1 MLSVESC
8 RQPAQPR
15 VTLRHN
21 SFRQGLLVSCCALAL
36 GLAAPPEA
44 HAADITWDGSV
55 SSDWLIPDN
64 WVGGATPVLGD
75 IAFFTDTNV
84 PNQPIIDNVV
94 VDLGIFPSPGKGPK
108 QGDVVV
114 DRGLLT
120 IQNNGELYDG
130 DGFIA
135 YASDS
140 NGAVTVTGEGSIW
153 ESKNRVYVGYAGNA
167 TLNIENGGKVSD
179 QEGFIGFG
187 RHSKSEVT
195 VTGEGS
201 DGEGSEWT
209 NRILIVADFGE
220 ATLDIENGGKVTSR
234 FSIVGVAEEG
244 NGEITVTGDR
254 SVWDHRI
261 YLEVGRFG
269 TGTVTI
275 ADGGTVSSGYAFFG
289 SKGTG
294 QGDVTVTGDGS
305 EWDIDQFLTVG
316 EVGAGTLTISDGGT
330 VNVNDGTGVVTVAS
344 LPGSFGTV
352 NIGAGVGETPV
363 SPGTL
368 KAGSFN
374 FGEGTGTL
382 NFNHTDE
389 SGGFEFTPEISG
401 IGTINHVSGFTNFT
415 GDSTNFDGTTNV
427 NGGMLSVNNVLGGNV
442 IVDGG
447 RLEGIGQIGGLNVNR
462 GTFAPG
468 NSIGTMTVNGNLALS
483 GAATFEVEVDAAGNS
498 DQAIVNGTVDL
509 TGATLR
515 VLAEAGD
522 YAGETDYTIIE
533 NDGTDAVVGTFGSI
547 STNFAFLTPEVNYAA
562 GDGNDVVLTLLR
574 TVVPNNG
581 GGGGGFCSV
590 AETRNQCNVG
600 EAIDEFPTDNP
611 LFLSVLTQTAEGARQ
626 AFDAL
631 SGEVHATV
639 AGTLI
644 DDSRYPREAVMGRMM
659 QAGHKG
665 GALGNGG
672 PKVAHQYDDN
682 AYDGKS
688 LVEVPQ
694 VQPLAFWTQ
703 AYGAWGTFD
712 TDGNAAT
719 ADRNLGGFISGM
731 DAGIWDG
738 WRVGLATGASF
749 SDVSVDERYSGAN
762 TSTYHLGGYVGGDV
776 SGLALRAGGLWA
788 WSEIETSR
796 AVVFPNY
803 FERQKA
809 DYDADTGQ
817 LFGEIAY
824 PTQMGGIELEPFGGF
839 AYVSVETGGFREKG
853 GPEASLRTSGFDQDV
868 GYTTVGLR
876 AAKRMMWGNMEV
888 TPRIEAAWLHAFDD
902 VTPDASLA
910 FASTG
915 IGFTVYGVP
924 LAEDSALLDA
934 GLDLAI
940 SDRVSAGV
948 SYSGQY
954 ADNVSD
960 NAVKERFTWLFN

>member
-1 MLSVESC
+1 
-8 RQPAQPR
+8 
-15 VTLRHN
+15 
-21 SFRQGLLVSCCALAL
+21 
-36 GLAAPPEA
+36 
-44 HAADITWDGSV
+44 
-55 SSDWLIPDN
+55 
-64 WVGGATPVLGD
+64 
-75 IAFFTDTNV
+75 
-84 PNQPIIDNVV
+84 
-94 VDLGIFPSPGKGPK
+94 
-108 QGDVVV
+108 
-114 DRGLLT
+114 
-120 IQNNGELYDG
+120 
-130 DGFIA
+130 
-135 YASDS
+135 
-140 NGAVTVTGEGSIW
+140 
-153 ESKNRVYVGYAGNA
+153 
-167 TLNIENGGKVSD
+167 
-179 QEGFIGFG
+179 
-187 RHSKSEVT
+187 
-195 VTGEGS
+195 
-201 DGEGSEWT
+201 
-209 NRILIVADFGE
+209 
-220 ATLDIENGGKVTSR
+220 
-234 FSIVGVAEEG
+234 
-244 NGEITVTGDR
+244 
-254 SVWDHRI
+254 
-261 YLEVGRFG
+261 
-269 TGTVTI
+269 
-275 ADGGTVSSGYAFFG
+275 
-289 SKGTG
+289 
-294 QGDVTVTGDGS
+294 
-305 EWDIDQFLTVG
+305 
-316 EVGAGTLTISDGGT
+316 
-330 VNVNDGTGVVTVAS
+330 
-344 LPGSFGTV
+344 
-352 NIGAGVGETPV
+352 
-363 SPGTL
+363 
-368 KAGSFN
+368 
-374 FGEGTGTL
+374 
-382 NFNHTDE
+382 
-389 SGGFEFTPEISG
+389 
-401 IGTINHVSGFTNFT
+401 
-415 GDSTNFDGTTNV
+415 
-427 NGGMLSVNNVLGGNV
+427 
-442 IVDGG
+442 
-447 RLEGIGQIGGLNVNR
+447 
-462 GTFAPG
+462 
-468 NSIGTMTVNGNLALS
+468 
-483 GAATFEVEVDAAGNS
+483 
-498 DQAIVNGTVDL
+498 
-509 TGATLR
+509 
-515 VLAEAGD
+515 
-522 YAGETDYTIIE
+522 
-533 NDGTDAVVGTFGSI
+533 
-547 STNFAFLTPEVNYAA
+547 
-562 GDGNDVVLTLLR
+562 
-574 TVVPNNG
+574 
-581 GGGGGFCSV
+581 
-590 AETRNQCNVG
+590 
-600 EAIDEFPTDNP
+600 
-611 LFLSVLTQTAEGARQ
+611 
-626 AFDAL
+626 
-631 SGEVHATV
+631 
-639 AGTLI
+639 
-644 DDSRYPREAVMGRMM
+644 
-659 QAGHKG
+659 
-665 GALGNGG
+665 GNGG

-960 NAVKERFTWLFN
+960 NAVKGRFTWLFN